1 MLLSMVIQ
9 SHQTVYNYEVGH
21 VDNEGTYRE
30 SEVPNVSAADA
41 LTVKDAMM
49 VQIIDAYV
57 AEVAM
62 HPIRVHINI
71 TLVASMMPFI
81 IRGW

>member
-9 SHQTVYNYEVGH
+9 SHQTVYNYEVCH

-30 SEVPNVSAADA
+30 SEVPYVSAADA

-49 VQIIDAYV
+49 VQIIDADV
-57 AEVAM
+57 A
-62 HPIRVHINI
+62 
-71 TLVASMMPFI
+71 
-81 IRGW
+81 

>member
-1 MLLSMVIQ
+1 MFLSLIQ
-9 SHQTVYNYEVGH
+9 GYDAEYDYKVGH
-21 VDNEGTYRE
+21 IEDEGTYRK
-30 SEVPNVSAADA
+30 SEVPDVSTADA
-41 LTVKDAMM
+41 LTVKDTVV
-49 VQIIDAYV
+49 VQVIDADI